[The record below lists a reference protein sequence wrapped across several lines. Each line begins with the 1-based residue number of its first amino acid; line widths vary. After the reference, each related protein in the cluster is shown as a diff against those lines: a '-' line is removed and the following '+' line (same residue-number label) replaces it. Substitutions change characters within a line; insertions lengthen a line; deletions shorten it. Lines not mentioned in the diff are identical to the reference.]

1 VLLKLNALL
10 TVMYYCRARK
20 VESLRV
26 AKAVEKAVELRTQRA
41 EREGDKAERKRLA
54 ALKANDM
61 DAYRYVMR
69 DLPLTL
75 LILLILLLLFVLY

>member
-1 VLLKLNALL
+1 VLLTLSAMFA
-10 TVMYYCRARK
+10 VCYCRICRARK

-26 AKAVEKAVELRTQRA
+26 AKAVEKQVELRTQRA

-61 DAYRYVMR
+61 DAYR
-69 DLPLTL
+69 
-75 LILLILLLLFVLY
+75 FVTCHYYYFYIHC

>member
-1 VLLKLNALL
+1 MLAVC
-10 TVMYYCRARK
+10 YYRYINRARK

-26 AKAVEKAVELRTQRA
+26 AKAVEKQVELRTQRA

-61 DAYRYVMR
+61 DAYRYV
-69 DLPLTL
+69 
-75 LILLILLLLFVLY
+75 